1 MKVKYLWIPFAVFL
15 AALLPLRLYQVLNL
29 IDPETGI
36 SSGDPYMLQI
46 LLGLT
51 ALFVLILMFMSI
63 ACKNI
68 PERYEIRKNIFAGVF
83 SILAGVSMLAE
94 SACFLLSFLSGQD
107 KAPGLVQAILGVLA
121 AAIFAMMGICSFT
134 GRNLLERVPLLTLLP
149 SVWCGVRLV
158 FSFLR
163 YTNVATNSSEM
174 LDLLSTS
181 FLLIFLF
188 TQAKLLSGFTT
199 PKTGKRAVV
208 AGMSAV
214 VLLFVFRLP
223 ALVQQVTAGGYQM
236 DTSISYIT
244 ELLLAL
250 YVFCVT
256 VELSLHYSRPAEL
269 EEKENETG
277 TEQFPPEEEEIRPQF
292 FESLVPSHSPA
303 GGRQTPRRN
312 LPQPIPTEEAPAVKP
327 DFPQP
332 QSTQPDPP
340 NNLDMDQIDR
350 LIEDI
355 CKKNDFSGNLHEDG
369 KKKVDMEKEK

>member
-15 AALLPLRLYQVLNL
+15 AALLPLRLYQVIHL
-29 IDPETGI
+29 INPETGF

-83 SILAGVSMLAE
+83 SMLAGVSMLAE
-94 SACFLLSFLSGQD
+94 SACFLLSFISGQD
-107 KAPGLVQAILGVLA
+107 KAPSLVQAILGVLA

-208 AGMSAV
+208 AGMSTV

-223 ALVQQVTAGGYQM
+223 ALVQQVMAGGFQI

-250 YVFCVT
+250 YVFCIT
-256 VELSLHYSRPAEL
+256 VELSLHYSRPAEP
-269 EEKENETG
+269 EEKEKEAET
-277 TEQFPPEEEEIRPQF
+277 EPFPSVEEEIRPQF
-292 FESLVPSHSPA
+292 FESLVPSKSSVD
-303 GGRQTPRRN
+303 GRQTPREN
-312 LPQPIPTEEAPAVKP
+312 LPKPIPEEESPEVGP
-327 DFPQP
+327 DSPQP
-332 QSTQPDPP
+332 RDAQPAPSNNP
-340 NNLDMDQIDR
+340 NMDQIDR

-355 CKKNDFSGNLHEDG
+355 CKENDFSGKLHEND
-369 KKKVDMEKEK
+369 KK

>member
-15 AALLPLRLYQVLNL
+15 AALLPLRLYQVLKL
-29 IDPETGI
+29 IDPETGF
-36 SSGDPYMLQI
+36 SSGEPYMLQI

-51 ALFVLILMFMSI
+51 ALFVLILMSMSI
-63 ACKNI
+63 VCKNI
-68 PERYEIRKNIFAGVF
+68 PERYEIRKNIFAAAF
-83 SILAGVSMLAE
+83 SVLVSVSMLVE
-94 SACFLLSFLSGQD
+94 SACFLLNFISGQD

-121 AAIFAMMGICSFT
+121 AAIFAMAGISSFT
-134 GRNLLERVPLLTLLP
+134 GRNLLERVPMLTLLP
-149 SVWCGVRLV
+149 SLWCGVRLV
-158 FSFLR
+158 FSFLK

-223 ALVQQVTAGGYQM
+223 ALVQQVTAGGFRL
-236 DTSISYIT
+236 DTSISYLT

-256 VELSLHYSRPAEL
+256 VELSLHYSRPAEAA
-269 EEKENETG
+269 EPEMETP
-277 TEQFPPEEEEIRPQF
+277 THDLPSEEEDIRPQF
-292 FESLVPSHSPA
+292 FESLVPSK
-303 GGRQTPRRN
+303 TPVDRMQVKD
-312 LPQPIPTEEAPAVKP
+312 LPQPNPLAEPSEDKP

-332 QSTQPDPP
+332 QAVKSSSP

-355 CKKNDFSGNLHEDG
+355 CKENDFSGNLHEDNT
-369 KKKVDMEKEK
+369 K